1 VAHDTGRR
9 REAIDQGRALVKEAR
24 ALGYEPL
31 LAESLEMLGSFQY
44 NAEFQPDTIDV
55 LQEAIWTAIR
65 ARRDD
70 IAARCATQLVGYSG
84 EYEHSRGDAER
95 WAALAG
101 ALLDRLGPGHEQ
113 IRAWL
118 LVSQAQ
124 EYAEDDLEVAQRDAQ
139 EAVTLAKRVL
149 APDHPDIGFMLTTL
163 GETKHRRGDDL
174 GAIIDVREAREVLVR
189 AYGPHASQV
198 ALVMSNE
205 GEYLAALGRPAEAL
219 PLFREALADWE
230 AALGPD
236 FRFLAYPL
244 TGLGRALLALGH
256 PRDARAPLER
266 ALHIREHGEPRPV
279 ERAETEFALA
289 QALWADGER
298 RRARDLAASAR
309 DEFARVSPARRQ
321 RAEVASWIL
330 SHRG

>member
-1 VAHDTGRR
+1 
-9 REAIDQGRALVKEAR
+9 
-24 ALGYEPL
+24 
-31 LAESLEMLGSFQY
+31 MLGSFQI
-44 NAEFQPDTIDV
+44 NAEFQPDTLAI
-55 LQEAIWTAIR
+55 LEEATWTAIR

-70 IAARCATQLVGYSG
+70 IAARCATQLVAYSG
-84 EYEHSRGDAER
+84 DYDHRPRDAER
-95 WAALAG
+95 WAALAR

-113 IRAWL
+113 IHAWL
-118 LVSQAQ
+118 LIGLALNHQQ
-124 EYAEDDLEVAQRDAQ
+124 DDLQVAQREAQ

-149 APDHPDIGFMLTTL
+149 PPDHPDIGFTLTTL
-163 GETKHRRGDDL
+163 AEIEHRRGDD
-174 GAIIDVREAREVLVR
+174 AAAVSAVREARDVLVR
-189 AYGPHASQV
+189 AYGPHTSQV
-198 ALVMSNE
+198 AAVISNE

-219 PLFREALADWE
+219 PLFRQALADWE

-266 ALHIREHGEPRPV
+266 ALRIREQGEPRPV

-289 QALWADGER
+289 QALWAEGQR
-298 RRARDLAASAR
+298 RRARDLAAAAR
-309 DEFARVSPARRQ
+309 DEYARVTPARRQ
-321 RAEVASWIL
+321 LAEVVTWIT